1 MPDGAPD
8 VSSVS
13 TMMSEMTET
22 KRKYELKDRALK
34 QEQTRARIVDA
45 LVELHESVG
54 ASRTT
59 VTEVARRA
67 GVNRMTVYKH
77 FATEADMVVAC
88 TSHWTELHPPPDVEA
103 WVGVRDPDQRL
114 HAALRELY
122 AYYRQTQAMWST
134 AYRDAAL
141 VEALG
146 TIMDETWFPLLDRA
160 VEILAGGRPVRGRRR
175 GRLVAALRL
184 AVDFPTWRTLTASGL
199 ADADAAD
206 VAAAFVAAAPGD
218 VMVGRERQSSPDRA
232 A

>member
-1 MPDGAPD
+1 
-8 VSSVS
+8 
-13 TMMSEMTET
+13 MMIEMAATR
-22 KRKYELKDRALK
+22 RKYELKDRALR

-88 TSHWTELHPPPDVEA
+88 TSHWIELHPPPDVEA
-103 WVGVRDPDQRL
+103 WIGVRDPDQRL
-114 HAALRELY
+114 RNALGELY

-134 AYRDAAL
+134 AYRDAPL

-146 TIMDETWFPLLDRA
+146 SVMGETWFPLLERA
-160 VEILAGGRPVRGRRR
+160 VEILAGGRAVRGRRR

-206 VAAAFVAAAPGD
+206 VAAAFVAAGVLVPGRAAR
-218 VMVGRERQSSPDRA
+218 RERQSSPDRA